1 MPACHQIRSNFLKTA
16 SARSKFDIAQTANIS
31 AIRMQSKLHPSPETI
46 NMHQPTQSA
55 TTFDRSDKLGAVDAL
70 RGYAILLVLCAHT
83 TAHIPGLIWPAKR
96 LVLLGVY
103 GVQLFFLASAV
114 TLLMSWARS
123 EKPFATRCKEFFI
136 HRFLRIAPL
145 YFLAIGFYWLTYGNS
160 PKDFSVQV
168 LAATL
173 LFYNA
178 WSPYLIPTVPGWQP
192 VPGGWSI
199 GVEFCFY
206 FIFPLLAVGVTSL
219 RRAVVFLVIGLIV
232 MAAAS
237 TLGQAWYPELSAEQ
251 RANFLYF
258 LPLNHLPVFALGF
271 LLYHCLKSESIR
283 QKVMTSRIDP
293 NLASVLLLGAI
304 VGLSLVGTRKAFDW
318 QTAMPPTHI
327 LISISFVLWAL
338 VVLVKPGKLIVNP
351 AIVALGRVSFSVY
364 VLHFAMLKLTA
375 MILEH
380 VWPFAAT
387 GIASVAYWSAMIV
400 IAGGLTFALSKLTY
414 RAIEKPFID
423 LGKRLTRRAPVAA
436 PAVATRA

>member
-1 MPACHQIRSNFLKTA
+1 
-16 SARSKFDIAQTANIS
+16 
-31 AIRMQSKLHPSPETI
+31 
-46 NMHQPTQSA
+46 MHQPTQSA

-83 TAHIPGLIWPAKR
+83 TAHIPGLVWPAKR

-114 TLLMSWARS
+114 TLLMSWARN

-145 YFLAIGFYWLTYGNS
+145 YFLAIGFYWLAYGHSAN
-160 PKDFSVQV
+160 DFSAQV

-178 WSPYLIPTVPGWQP
+178 WSPYLIPTLPGWQP

-206 FIFPLLAVGVTSL
+206 FIFPLLAVSVTSL
-219 RRAVVFLVIGLIV
+219 RRAAVYVVIGLLV
-232 MAAAS
+232 MLAAS
-237 TLGQAWYPELSAEQ
+237 TLGQAWYPEIGVEE

-271 LLYHCLKSESIR
+271 LLYHCLKSETIR
-283 QKVMTSRIDP
+283 QKVLVSRIGS
-293 NLASVLLLGAI
+293 NSASVLLLAAI
-304 VGLSLVGTRKAFDW
+304 VVLSLLGTRKTFDW
-318 QTAMPPTHI
+318 HSGMPPTHI
-327 LISISFVLWAL
+327 MISICFVLWAL
-338 VVLVKPGKLIVNP
+338 VVLVRPGRLVVNP
-351 AIVALGRVSFSVY
+351 AIVAFGRVSFSVY
-364 VLHFAMLKLTA
+364 ILHFAMLKVTA
-375 MILEH
+375 LALERI
-380 VWPFAAT
+380 WPFAVT
-387 GIASVAYWSAMIV
+387 GIASVAYWCVMMMV
-400 IAGGLTFALSKLTY
+400 AGGLTFALAKLTY

-423 LGKRLTRRAPVAA
+423 LGKRITRRAPAATPVVA
-436 PAVATRA
+436 PQV